1 MIHRLIII
9 LYKILRKINIFFGV
23 PLHFSSDG
31 EDYILQK
38 IFSKL
43 KNGYYIDIGSH
54 HPILHSNTF
63 LFYLNGWRG
72 VCVDPL
78 PNLIKKYKIFR
89 GEDIFIPAGF
99 AEKNLK
105 NKLTFYHYAKTP
117 DNSTFDKERVIE
129 LKNKFS
135 RVPSEEIQVDLVN
148 INDVMTSFSKI
159 NPSSEIH
166 LLNLDVEGFEEKI
179 LESFFLNKIF
189 PWVVCVEDL
198 GFLADELNKSMIDS
212 LMKKNG
218 YKLGMKTFLSS
229 VYIYPPIISK
239 LESQYVKEWIYSK

>member
-1 MIHRLIII
+1 MMHRIILI
-9 LYKILRKINIFFGV
+9 LYKLLKRAIIFFGI

-38 IFSKL
+38 IFGDL
-43 KNGYYIDIGSH
+43 KKGNYVDLGSH
-54 HPILHSNTF
+54 HPVFHSNTF

-78 PNLIKKYKIFR
+78 PNLKNKYKFFR
-89 GEDIFIPAGF
+89 SEDIFISAGF
-99 AEKNLK
+99 ITKNI
-105 NKLTFYHYAKTP
+105 NKKLVFYHYKNNP
-117 DNSTFDKERVIE
+117 DNSTFNKDRVTE

-135 RVPSEEIQVDLVN
+135 RVPTEEIQVSMIN
-148 INDVMTSFSKI
+148 IDGILDNYKKL
-159 NPSSEIH
+159 NKNLEIH

-179 LESFFLNKIF
+179 LEEFFFKKIF

-198 GFLADELNKSMIDS
+198 GYLAEELDKSIINS
-212 LMKKNG
+212 IMKKNG

-229 VYIYPPIISK
+229 VYIYAPIISK
-239 LESQYVKEWIYSK
+239 LKSQYVKEWKLH

>member
-1 MIHRLIII
+1 MIHRIIFI
-9 LYKILRKINIFFGV
+9 SYKILKKIIIFFGV

-38 IFSKL
+38 IFGEL
-43 KNGYYIDIGSH
+43 KKGYYIDIGSH

-99 AEKNLK
+99 AEKNLN

-135 RVPSEEIQVDLVN
+135 RVPSEEIQVDLIQ
-148 INDVMTSFSKI
+148 INDVMKSFSKI

>member
-1 MIHRLIII
+1 MIHIIIFI
-9 LYKILRKINIFFGV
+9 LYKILKRVIIFFGV

-38 IFSKL
+38 IFGDL
-43 KNGYYIDIGSH
+43 KRGHYIDIGSH

-63 LFYLNGWRG
+63 LFYLSGWRG

-78 PNLIKKYKIFR
+78 PNLKNKYKFFR
-89 GEDIFIPAGF
+89 GKDIFISAGYTT
-99 AEKNLK
+99 KNL
-105 NKLTFYHYAKTP
+105 NEKLTFYHYANNP
-117 DNSTFDKERVIE
+117 DNSTFDKDRVVE

-135 RVPSEEIQVDLVN
+135 RIPTEEIQVNLIN
-148 INDVMTSFSKI
+148 INNIIENYKKI
-159 NPSSEIH
+159 NNTLEIH

-179 LESFFLNKIF
+179 IEDFFLNKIF

-198 GFLADELNKSMIDS
+198 GYLADELDKSMINS

-218 YKLGMKTFLSS
+218 YRLGMKTFLSS
-229 VYIYPPIISK
+229 VYIYAPIISK
-239 LESQYVKEWIYSK
+239 LKSQYVKEWKYHK

>member
-1 MIHRLIII
+1 VNRIIII
-9 LYKILRKINIFFGV
+9 LYKILRKIIIFFGV

-31 EDYILQK
+31 EDFILHK

-63 LFYLNGWRG
+63 LFYLHGWRG

-78 PNLIKKYKIFR
+78 PNLIWKYKFFR
-89 GEDIFIPAGF
+89 GKDKFIPAGF
-99 AEKNLK
+99 DSKKSNK
-105 NKLTFYHYAKTP
+105 KLTFYHYANTP
-117 DNSTFDKERVIE
+117 DNSTFNKERVIE

-135 RVPSEEIQVDLVN
+135 RIPTEEIEVN
-148 INDVMTSFSKI
+148 IVNHDDVMKSFLEI
-159 NPSSEIH
+159 NNSSEIH

-179 LESFFLNKIF
+179 LESFFSSKNF

-198 GFLADELNKSMIDS
+198 GFLADELNRSNIDS

-229 VYIYPPIISK
+229 VYIYPPIVSRLK
-239 LESQYVKEWIYSK
+239 SQYVKEWIYSK

>member
-1 MIHRLIII
+1 MIHRIIFI
-9 LYKILRKINIFFGV
+9 SYKILKKIIIFFGV

-38 IFSKL
+38 IFGEL
-43 KNGYYIDIGSH
+43 KKGYYIDIGSH

-72 VCVDPL
+72 VCIDPL
-78 PNLIKKYKIFR
+78 PNLKKKYKIFR
-89 GEDIFIPAGF
+89 GEDIFLPAGF
-99 AEKNLK
+99 TANNL
-105 NKLTFYHYAKTP
+105 NEKLTFYHYARNP

-135 RVPSEEIQVDLVN
+135 RVPSEEIKVN
-148 INDVMTSFSKI
+148 LIQINDVMKSFSKI
-159 NPSSEIH
+159 NKSSEIH

-179 LESFFLNKIF
+179 LESFFLNKNF
-189 PWVVCVEDL
+189 PWVICVEDL

-239 LESQYVKEWIYSK
+239 LKSQYIKEWKYSK

>member
-1 MIHRLIII
+1 M
-9 LYKILRKINIFFGV
+9 K
-23 PLHFSSDG
+23 
-31 EDYILQK
+31 
-38 IFSKL
+38 
-43 KNGYYIDIGSH
+43 
-54 HPILHSNTF
+54 
-63 LFYLNGWRG
+63 
-72 VCVDPL
+72 
-78 PNLIKKYKIFR
+78 
-89 GEDIFIPAGF
+89 
-99 AEKNLK
+99 
-105 NKLTFYHYAKTP
+105 
-117 DNSTFDKERVIE
+117 
-129 LKNKFS
+129 
-135 RVPSEEIQVDLVN
+135 
-148 INDVMTSFSKI
+148 SFSKI

>member
-1 MIHRLIII
+1 MLNRIIII
-9 LYKILRKINIFFGV
+9 LYKILRKIIILFGV

-31 EDYILQK
+31 EDFILHK

-78 PNLIKKYKIFR
+78 PNLIWKYKVFR
-89 GEDIFIPAGF
+89 GEDKFIPAGF
-99 AEKNLK
+99 DSKK
-105 NKLTFYHYAKTP
+105 SDKKLTFYHYANTP
-117 DNSTFDKERVIE
+117 DNSTFNKERVVE

-135 RVPSEEIQVDLVN
+135 RVPTEEIKVDIVN
-148 INDVMTSFSKI
+148 HDDVMKSFLEIND
-159 NPSSEIH
+159 SSQIH

-179 LESFFLNKIF
+179 LESFFSNKNF

-198 GFLADELNKSMIDS
+198 GFLVDELKSSNIDS

-229 VYIYPPIISK
+229 VYIYPPIISRLK
-239 LESQYVKEWIYSK
+239 SQYVKEWKYSK

>member
-1 MIHRLIII
+1 MINRVIII
-9 LYKILRKINIFFGV
+9 LYKILRKVIVFFGV

-54 HPILHSNTF
+54 HPVIHSNTF

-78 PNLIKKYKIFR
+78 PNLNKKYKIFR
-89 GEDIFIPAGF
+89 CEDIFLHAGF
-99 AEKNLK
+99 ASKNS
-105 NKLTFYHYAKTP
+105 NKELTFYHYADTP
-117 DNSTFDKERVIE
+117 DNSTFNKERVIE
-129 LKNKFS
+129 LENKFS
-135 RVPSEEIQVDLVN
+135 RIPSEEIQVNLVN
-148 INDVMTSFSKI
+148 FNDVMKSFSKI
-159 NPSSEIH
+159 NKSCEIH

-179 LESFFLNKIF
+179 LESFFLNKTF

-198 GFLADELNKSMIDS
+198 GLLADELNKSEIDS
-212 LMKKNG
+212 IMKKNG

-229 VYIYPPIISK
+229 VYIYPPIISRLK
-239 LESQYVKEWIYSK
+239 SQYVKEWKYSK